1 MSTLSPL
8 GVEML
13 LFPTV
18 AAVSGAGALGVP
30 ENLDGESLF
39 ASMVTGALTSM
50 HGDGLVH
57 PPSPVGEA
65 ALVAL
70 PVQTAESFGGGANG
84 VAHSATVI
92 EKTVPPEQGF
102 RVVQSLVGS
111 DLRPTPASSH
121 RPHWGLRRGDC
132 ATPKVADDSEAS
144 LWANREPKEG
154 LNDEVTSGGSS
165 LGISENGGMPT
176 WARVPG
182 VLPPWVPPVMTPV
195 SESSLVTGFLEG
207 SQPSGPPSPSG
218 RRLSLRTVF
227 GVSPTPFPQGSS
239 LAGQTAAQPALQRP
253 PGGSVGAGNQTPQES
268 TTPIA
273 ADTTPPPETVAG
285 DLPFQGQEPNWKRV
299 DLETPQPD
307 PIGPMGP
314 ASRGSRSEW
323 KTSGSPVPRSVGI
336 DVSTGQPPSVVT
348 ASTVLSGESP
358 SVPRVAVISGPGE
371 PLEEGSARWGS
382 AAAGRWWSLSSPGS
396 MPETV
401 ATVSEPAAKTG
412 FPSQLNGPDTERL
425 ASGVPQLNIQPVSVS
440 VQNPSVALSPVSG
453 PEVAAREWLP
463 SGFTRLRQSSVD
475 SWSDSGRV
483 LEPVFRSIPAAP
495 AKLGTEAVGPALETL
510 LSKGTSFGEQV
521 APVVI
526 AEPAS
531 GSGGQSL
538 EIALSAPR
546 DGGTEEVV
554 PEAVGVL
561 KMPEGTKSF
570 PQPTNLP
577 PSRSAD
583 IAYGGSGEPSN
594 NAALDNGV
602 GSESN
607 SDKNP
612 ETSEKQVFQDRAT
625 PSEKRGDAEVGSTRN
640 RSGMTHARTETAM
653 ASDRF
658 QTSVP
663 ETAPQRRGAG
673 SLDSEPLGS
682 LSLARDVDPSMRMP
696 SLAPAISELNPFPE
710 TAEAVALP
718 QARSI
723 TRLSDQLSGEVVL
736 LQRLRNASMT
746 AVLRPDAGSELR
758 VELRRR
764 DGRVEIRATLERG
777 DAQAIAEGW
786 PELQQQLRTQ
796 GVHLLPLER
805 EGSPDSSKA
814 SSDPA
819 DERSAHSGGR
829 GRNQQP
835 AQDSAPEMGG
845 EAGQKARSHQAR
857 SAQPAA
863 LKPAAIKPAHRPL
876 LESWA

>member
-8 GVEML
+8 GVETL

-18 AAVSGAGALGVP
+18 AAVAGAGALGVP

-50 HGDGLVH
+50 HGDGLLD

-70 PVQTAESFGGGANG
+70 PVQTAESFGGVANR
-84 VAHSATVI
+84 VTHPATVL
-92 EKTVPPEQGF
+92 EKTVPPVQGF

-111 DLRPTPASSH
+111 DLSPSPASSH

-154 LNDEVTSGGSS
+154 LNDEVTSGESS

-176 WARVPG
+176 WALVPG

-195 SESSLVTGFLEG
+195 AEASLATVFSEG
-207 SQPSGPPSPSG
+207 SKPSGPPSPSG
-218 RRLSLRTVF
+218 RMLSLRTGF

-239 LAGQTAAQPALQRP
+239 LVGQTAAQPALQRP
-253 PGGSVGAGNQTPQES
+253 PGESVGAGNQTPQES

-273 ADTTPPPETVAG
+273 VDTTPPPETVAG
-285 DLPFQGQEPNWKRV
+285 ALPFQGQEPNWKRV

-314 ASRGSRSEW
+314 ASRGSRSQW
-323 KTSGSPVPRSVGI
+323 KTSESLIPRSVGI
-336 DVSTGQPPSVVT
+336 DVSTGETPSVVT

-358 SVPRVAVISGPGE
+358 SVPRVAVISGSGE
-371 PLEEGSARWGS
+371 PLEEESAHWGS
-382 AAAGRWWSLSSPGS
+382 AAAGRWWSLSSSGS
-396 MPETV
+396 MPEIV
-401 ATVSEPAAKTG
+401 ATVSEPAPKTG
-412 FPSQLNGPDTERL
+412 FPSQLSGTNPERL
-425 ASGVPQLNIQPVSVS
+425 ASGVPQLNIQPVS

-475 SWSDSGRV
+475 SRSDSGRV
-483 LEPVFRSIPAAP
+483 LEPVFRSIPAAS

-561 KMPEGTKSF
+561 KMPEGIKSF
-570 PQPTNLP
+570 QQSTNLP

-594 NAALDNGV
+594 NAVLDNGV

-640 RSGMTHARTETAM
+640 RSGMTHAKAEIAM

-663 ETAPQRRGAG
+663 ETAPQRRGVG
-673 SLDSEPLGS
+673 TVDSEPLGA
-682 LSLARDVDPSMRMP
+682 LSVARDTDPSMRMP
-696 SLAPAISELNPFPE
+696 SLGPAISVLNPFPE

-736 LQRLRNASMT
+736 LQRLRTASMT

-814 SSDPA
+814 SSDLA

-829 GRNQQP
+829 GRNQQS
-835 AQDSAPEMGG
+835 AQDSAPDMGG

-863 LKPAAIKPAHRPL
+863 LKPAHRPL

>member
-358 SVPRVAVISGPGE
+358 SVPRVGSISSSSE
-371 PLEEGSARWGS
+371 RLEEESARWGS

-396 MPETV
+396 MPEIV

-425 ASGVPQLNIQPVSVS
+425 SSGVPQLNIQPVSVS

-495 AKLGTEAVGPALETL
+495 AKLGTEAVSPALETL

-526 AEPAS
+526 AELAS

-594 NAALDNGV
+594 NAVLDNGV

-640 RSGMTHARTETAM
+640 RSGMTHARAEIAM

-736 LQRLRNASMT
+736 LQRLRTASMT

-786 PELQQQLRTQ
+786 PELQQHLRTQ

-805 EGSPDSSKA
+805 EGSADSSKA

-863 LKPAAIKPAHRPL
+863 LKPAHRPL

>member
-84 VAHSATVI
+84 VAHPATVI

-323 KTSGSPVPRSVGI
+323 KTSGSPVPRSVCI
-336 DVSTGQPPSVVT
+336 DVSTGQSPSVVT
-348 ASTVLSGESP
+348 ASTVLSGGSP

-371 PLEEGSARWGS
+371 PLEEESAQWGS

-863 LKPAAIKPAHRPL
+863 LKPAALKPAHRPL

>member
-323 KTSGSPVPRSVGI
+323 KTSGSPVPRAVCI

>member
-554 PEAVGVL
+554 PEVVGVL

-863 LKPAAIKPAHRPL
+863 LKPAALKPAHRPL